1 MGEIIGNCC
10 DRCQL
15 KDKSNLLPLA
25 SFFPVLP
32 IGQDNSALT
41 KDNGEVWERTKI
53 PTTKTTWVVS
63 KSTME
68 SVSDSTDSTSLFSSV
83 YDVTEVPSL
92 GHTMAPEQIPSPD
105 EDLQVCLKALE
116 KE

>member
-1 MGEIIGNCC
+1 
-10 DRCQL
+10 
-15 KDKSNLLPLA
+15 
-25 SFFPVLP
+25 
-32 IGQDNSALT
+32 
-41 KDNGEVWERTKI
+41 
-53 PTTKTTWVVS
+53 
-63 KSTME
+63 ME
-68 SVSDSTDSTSLFSSV
+68 SVSDSTDNTSLFSSV